1 MLTATLFSSHVAL
14 KGPRDQL
21 LALWLNG
28 CYGRGDGDDLRA
40 KRDTPRHQAANTTSN
55 TINAPTSSTTNAFY
69 PEKETQSERILS
81 LVETAHLL
89 MDRLLVPVHSLVG
102 QSWIV
107 DFHPQGSSNSN
118 GQAMLSAIVQKC
130 VMLNGSVSAFAARLA
145 VYRLFRMKGWVVRD
159 GVRFAAEYVLY
170 KPGGPLKYHA
180 DYAVHVHMV
189 GRHSPE
195 SWKQILATIRFT
207 EQAKKKM
214 LHVSVSVPQLK
225 ANGNEGSLDQD
236 FVTSLDSSNASI
248 HMLQVSRWVP

>member
-40 KRDTPRHQAANTTSN
+40 KRETPRHQAANT
-55 TINAPTSSTTNAFY
+55 INAPATTAASELESEM
-69 PEKETQSERILS
+69 EKQSERILS

-89 MDRLLVPVHSLVG
+89 IDGLLVLVQSLDG
-102 QSWIV
+102 QSWVV
-107 DFHPQGSSNSN
+107 DFHPQGSSDSN
-118 GQAMLSAIVQKC
+118 IQAMLSAIVHNC
-130 VMLNGSVSAFAARLA
+130 IMLNGSVSVFAAKLA
-145 VYRLFRMKGWVVRD
+145 VYRLLRTKGWVVRD

-189 GRHSPE
+189 GRHSPV

-214 LHVSVSVPQLK
+214 LHISVSVPQLK
-225 ANGNEGSLDQD
+225 ANGSGGSFDQD
-236 FVTSLDSSNASI
+236 FVTSVDSSNASI

>member
-55 TINAPTSSTTNAFY
+55 AINAPTTTATSELDSEI
-69 PEKETQSERILS
+69 EKQSERILS

-89 MDRLLVPVHSLVG
+89 MGGLLVLAQSLGG
-102 QSWIV
+102 QSWVV
-107 DFHPQGSSNSN
+107 DFHPQGSSDSN
-118 GQAMLSAIVQKC
+118 GQTMLSAIVHNC
-130 VMLNGSVSAFAARLA
+130 VMDGSMSAFAAKLA
-145 VYRLFRMKGWVVRD
+145 VYRLLRSKGWVVRD
-159 GVRFAAEYVLY
+159 GVRFGAEYVLY

-189 GRHSPE
+189 GRHSPV

-214 LHVSVSVPQLK
+214 LHISVSVPQLK
-225 ANGNEGSLDQD
+225 AHGNGGSLDQD
-236 FVTSLDSSNASI
+236 FVTSLDSSDASI
-248 HMLQVSRWVP
+248 RMLQVSRWVP